1 MLKIAL
7 LVAKTDTL
15 VDGNYLRF
23 ANELLN
29 RNIDVSIC
37 IMDTLSLASSAI
49 VIQGFRVTQT
59 LAESTPFPQ
68 PTRSLLAD
76 FSHIWVLS
84 LGFRAS
90 FLDKYQLLFSLTT
103 NIKFVNSLDAI
114 MHLKSKYF
122 LASKPDL
129 FRYPTS
135 FASSNPDTLKNVL
148 ATGDQWIAKPPA
160 GSLGRDVYLIK
171 QGDPNA
177 NVILESLCG
186 PESDQFALLQAY
198 VPEIEKGEK
207 RVIFAGGKVVG
218 QYLRLADKDHRTN
231 VMQGARTEPCEL
243 TSDEA
248 AYCARLGTFL
258 QAFGAGFV
266 GLDLAFP
273 WIIEFNVINPGGLL
287 TIAGLTG
294 NDLTST
300 ILDELGFIESG
311 S

>member
-7 LVAKTDTL
+7 LVAGTDSL
-15 VDGNYLRF
+15 EDGNYLRF

-29 RNIDVSIC
+29 RSIDVSVC
-37 IMDTLSLASSAI
+37 IMDTLSLTGSAI
-49 VIQGFRVTQT
+49 EIRGFKVTRV
-59 LAESTPFPQ
+59 
-68 PTRSLLAD
+68 LAD
-76 FSHIWVLS
+76 GASFPNLATCSLESFSHIWILS

-90 FLDKYQLLFSLTT
+90 FLDKYQLLFSLNEDTR
-103 NIKFVNSLDAI
+103 FVNSLDAI

-129 FRYPTS
+129 FKYPVS
-135 FASSNPDTLKNVL
+135 FASSNPDVLRSVL

-171 QGDPNA
+171 RDDPNA

-186 PESDQFALLQAY
+186 SERDQFALLQAY
-198 VPEIEKGEK
+198 VPEIEQGEK
-207 RVIFAGGKVVG
+207 RVIFAAGKVVG
-218 QYLRLADKDHRTN
+218 QYLRLANKDHRTN
-231 VMQGARTEPCEL
+231 VMQGAKTEPCEL
-243 TSDEA
+243 TADET
-248 AYCARLGTFL
+248 AYCERLGVFL
-258 QAFGAGFV
+258 KAFGAGFV

-294 NDLTST
+294 NDLTGT